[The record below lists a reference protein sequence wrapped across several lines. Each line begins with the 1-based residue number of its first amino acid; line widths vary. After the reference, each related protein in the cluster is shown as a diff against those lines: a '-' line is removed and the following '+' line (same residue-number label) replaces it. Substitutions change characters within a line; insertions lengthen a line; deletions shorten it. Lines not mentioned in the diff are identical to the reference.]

1 MKDLSY
7 FLGSITTRFK
17 YHYSLLPE
25 KVSEDQAFD
34 DSAIFEKIIYQTDC
48 SNGPLNEQRNPE
60 ISFPTERETIWSLAK
75 PILVRCPAIG
85 RRDPRKQGA
94 KRHRLVCLGAARIRS
109 DRIADLP
116 AESRS
121 RGILGELTPARCK
134 AFLGWQP
141 RGLAETLSARSCR
154 RWRSGPLVREAVV
167 SG

>member
-94 KRHRLVCLGAARIRS
+94 TSPSGLPGRCSNTIRPNRRSSGRVTKPWNTRRTDAGQRPDAKRFSAGSREALQKHCRLGAVVAGG
-109 DRIADLP
+109 A
-116 AESRS
+116 
-121 RGILGELTPARCK
+121 
-134 AFLGWQP
+134 
-141 RGLAETLSARSCR
+141 
-154 RWRSGPLVREAVV
+154 VR
-167 SG
+167 